1 MKWFDQELKT
11 AQYLVLT
18 DDVQRVKKWNL
29 HEHTANKLVLLHDL
43 NCSLSTESHNTMM
56 ELSILFNHCDHL
68 LLTVGTFSYWA
79 GWKSVGHVLASSIQ
93 MYSFKN
99 KGTAYTKA
107 EEEDFFPP
115 NFRLIKQCDGEVD
128 KFCTVTDPRD
138 PTWNNWKLAL
148 LEKK

>member
-1 MKWFDQELKT
+1 MCKTIVNIISQQNHKKT
-11 AQYLVLT
+11 AGAFGLCVHKT
-18 DDVQRVKKWNL
+18 RVFVAMKMKL
-29 HEHTANKLVLLHDL
+29 SGLVLLYDL
-43 NCSLSTESHNTMM
+43 NRSLSAESHTTMM

-107 EEEDFFPP
+107 EDEHFFPP

-128 KFCTVTDPRD
+128 KF
-138 PTWNNWKLAL
+138 
-148 LEKK
+148 